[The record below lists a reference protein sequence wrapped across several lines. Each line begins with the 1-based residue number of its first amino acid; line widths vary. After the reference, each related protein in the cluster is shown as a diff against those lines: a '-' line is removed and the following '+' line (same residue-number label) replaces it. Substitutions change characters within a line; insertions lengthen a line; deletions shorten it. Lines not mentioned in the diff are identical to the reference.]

1 MSLWSCL
8 SQSNKQPAKDFFH
21 FHPLKQIAPELG
33 VSAGAVRDWRIFL
46 NKGDFAWISERNVL
60 SRRPQVIAA
69 VADWITNYPIGYTDA
84 AKAHGVRPSDVYREF
99 QPYLKVSPSAK
110 LPLKLRHSVLVK
122 VVVAVLVLSCL
133 FHFYLFFWV
142 QCHCS
147 NRFAVSNR
155 PCSST

>member
-1 MSLWSCL
+1 MPELCRKVEWYGFIGHVGVSLWSCL

-84 AKAHGVRPSDVYREF
+84 AKAHGVRP
-99 QPYLKVSPSAK
+99 L
-110 LPLKLRHSVLVK
+110 
-122 VVVAVLVLSCL
+122 CM
-133 FHFYLFFWV
+133 
-142 QCHCS
+142 
-147 NRFAVSNR
+147 
-155 PCSST
+155 ST